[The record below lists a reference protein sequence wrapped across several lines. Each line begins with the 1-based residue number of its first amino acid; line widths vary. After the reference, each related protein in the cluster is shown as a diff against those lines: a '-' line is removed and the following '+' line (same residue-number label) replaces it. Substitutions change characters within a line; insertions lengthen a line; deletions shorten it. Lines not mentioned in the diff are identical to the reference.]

1 MNILKPQKVLFDKL
15 RIVENFETELKSD
28 IELENISV
36 ENCFLENP
44 RVYEVS
50 IEKAVL
56 KNVSIVGGNLEKSS
70 VTDVEFVNCNFSNT
84 SFETL

>member
-15 RIVENFETELKSD
+15 RVVESFADELKSD
-28 IELENISV
+28 SELENISV

-50 IEKAVL
+50 IEKRYL
-56 KNVSIVGGNLEKSS
+56 RM
-70 VTDVEFVNCNFSNT
+70 FQ
-84 SFETL
+84 